1 MTCGTAIVLPKS
13 VIIDHSVLNFGD
25 CSVNVIKP
33 RTLHMTEFV
42 LVSKYE
48 VATISR
54 DYVMTILAFTF
65 DLLFQEFGHVTG
77 SWW

>member
-42 LVSKYE
+42 LVSKSQQWEPSPALY
-48 VATISR
+48 
-54 DYVMTILAFTF
+54 DF
-65 DLLFQEFGHVTG
+65 
-77 SWW
+77 